1 MKILVEAINTP
12 PIWRMGGT
20 AAKLRVYAQSD
31 FQTSNGQWVSAGH
44 PGQLETFCLEIICTI
59 LGNVITIPSFEID
72 STVDALVN
80 PSALYTAQFISSANR
95 RFPFLSNF
103 PVNTLE
109 AGDPSMTWGEI
120 LQHRNG
126 YAPQSLST
134 SILRQIE
141 ATIQLAVGNLNK
153 ASDTNFGGTAV
164 TVAPLDPVFP
174 IAVGANDPLWLA
186 LQSGT
191 GLLTESGT
199 AVMVNGAVTVPS
211 TIVLAGSII
220 GPFSMDAGVS
230 HALHVP
236 SANIVPGVSFDIV
249 SSDGGDNGV
258 VAWVLTN

>member
-1 MKILVEAINTP
+1 MKVLVEAINTP
-12 PIWRMGGT
+12 PIWRMGGS

-31 FQTSNGQWVSAGH
+31 FQTSNGQWIGAGH

-59 LGNVITIPSFEID
+59 LGNVITVPSFEID

-80 PSALYTAQFISSANR
+80 PNALYTAQFISSANR

-126 YAPQSLST
+126 YAPQSLSA

-141 ATIQLAVGNLNK
+141 ATIQLAVGSLNK
-153 ASDTNFGGTAV
+153 ASDINFGGTAV
-164 TVAPLDPVFP
+164 TVPPLDPVFP

-191 GLLTESGT
+191 GLLTDTGT
-199 AVMVNGAVTVPS
+199 SVLLNGSVTVPS
-211 TIVLAGSII
+211 AAVLLTSRII
-220 GPFSMDAGVS
+220 CSSMDANVS
-230 HALHVP
+230 GALHIENV
-236 SANIVPGVSFDIV
+236 VPGVSFDIV
-249 SSDGGDNGV
+249 SSNLGDAGT
-258 VAWVLTN
+258 VAWLLTN